1 MAPDDDEEV
10 TRPRARPP
18 VPTPVRKSTERLS
31 EPVDHDGPTE
41 PSLRGSDLA
50 ASDGGLGLPAADSP
64 LGDLAAL
71 GDLDLEGTVIDGRYA
86 VLHELGRG
94 GMGTVYVG
102 EHLELRIPVA
112 IKVMLP
118 TYAVND
124 HWLRRFRREARAT
137 SALSHRNIVRVLDFG
152 TYHGLPYI
160 VMELLRGQALSDWL
174 VTRPAPPSMQ
184 EVARVMEQ
192 IFDAFEAAHGAGIIH
207 RDLKPDNV
215 FMALES
221 DGEVVA
227 KILDFG
233 LAYMDERGEATLTNA
248 DMVSGTPE
256 YMSPEQCRSLRV
268 SAESDIYAMGCLLTE
283 LLQLRP
289 PFGGQTHV
297 DVMTKQ
303 MFYEPPPLDRPPGSE
318 PVPPLLEALR
328 LDMLAKRPAR
338 RPASVAEARARFRR
352 ALDPVASAAA
362 LPHRKEAP
370 TSGDREGRLPTWSE
384 AEPAPI
390 APRADTPVAVRR
402 LAKSGWAVDDVC
414 VMAMRLGGL
423 KASVIESDEE
433 AAALAVT
440 ILDAGDEV
448 EAAIDTVRRIGDRSR
463 CIVILRRVTPEA
475 MSELIGAGAALVMS
489 QPLEPTQ
496 LAKKAQRQL
505 ARARPRD

>member
-1 MAPDDDEEV
+1 MVGEDDEDPV
-10 TRPRARPP
+10 TEPRARPP
-18 VPTPVRKSTERLS
+18 VPTPLPKGTQRLADV
-31 EPVDHDGPTE
+31 VDDDGPTE
-41 PSLRGSDLA
+41 PEPLSSLRGVAPADSA
-50 ASDGGLGLPAADSP
+50 GGLGLPDAESS
-64 LGDLAAL
+64 LGELAAL

-86 VLHELGRG
+86 VLRELGRG

-102 EHLELRIPVA
+102 EHLELRIPIA

-118 TYAVND
+118 NYAVND

-152 TYHGLPYI
+152 AHHGLPYI
-160 VMELLRGQALSDWL
+160 VMELLRGQSLSDWL
-174 VTRPAPPSMQ
+174 VTRPGPPSMQ

-423 KASVIESDEE
+423 KASVTESDEE
-433 AAALAVT
+433 AAALAAST
-440 ILDAGDEV
+440 S
-448 EAAIDTVRRIGDRSR
+448 T
-463 CIVILRRVTPEA
+463 
-475 MSELIGAGAALVMS
+475 
-489 QPLEPTQ
+489 
-496 LAKKAQRQL
+496 
-505 ARARPRD
+505 RATR